1 MNSLRIR
8 LRSAR
13 VKTWGMIGHQ
23 IVCSARIMAPLRCS
37 PVLQML
43 SRCQPARYPARRALT
58 RRGLIVSNSRHD
70 TLQDRM
76 TMVTTSCF
84 VLLDVGP

>member
-1 MNSLRIR
+1 VLGANNSAAAL
-8 LRSAR
+8 LPGPSDAVAVSA
-13 VKTWGMIGHQ
+13 
-23 IVCSARIMAPLRCS
+23 CE
-37 PVLQML
+37 
-43 SRCQPARYPARRALT
+43 YPARHALT